1 MGKILLEGGIIVL
14 LVLIGISVFI
24 PNSSNSVDDVIVDF
38 ENSIENGEEIS
49 DGEIENIEV
58 SEEDEYNFISKIN
71 CKIGNAIV
79 NGLNSVFELGMRIVR
94 VIVN

>member
-14 LVLIGISVFI
+14 LVLIGVSVFI
-24 PNSSNSVDDVIVDF
+24 PEDNNINDVIVDF
-38 ENSIENGEEIS
+38 ESSIENGEIVNDGVIEDVEI
-49 DGEIENIEV
+49 DDENI
-58 SEEDEYNFISKIN
+58 NFVSKIN

-79 NGLNSVFELGMRIVR
+79 NGLNSIFDLGIRIIR